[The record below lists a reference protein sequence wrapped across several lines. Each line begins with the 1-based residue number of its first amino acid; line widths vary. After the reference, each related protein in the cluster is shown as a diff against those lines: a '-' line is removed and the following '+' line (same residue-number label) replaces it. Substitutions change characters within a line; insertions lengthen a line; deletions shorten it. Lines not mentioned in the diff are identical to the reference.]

1 MSSWRSSIGG
11 SRGTGGARSK
21 PMASKIFISYGQRDR
36 GWADAPAARLR
47 QIAKDVKLVVPRRTP
62 REGFP
67 PAVRAAIEKAD
78 AVMLLLTAN
87 SIETPYVSV
96 CLGAALGQ
104 RKRVVPIIV
113 GIDPEALPGW
123 MHHLQPVWY
132 AHLNAFLLDLP
143 RRVKSG
149 EGVGYMALA
158 PSVPAP

>member
-1 MSSWRSSIGG
+1 M
-11 SRGTGGARSK
+11 
-21 PMASKIFISYGQRDR
+21 PYKILIIYGQGDKDL
-36 GWADAPAARLR
+36 ADDLAARLR
-47 QIAKDVKLVVPRRTP
+47 QIAKDIHLVVPRRSSGERFTP
-62 REGFP
+62 
-67 PAVRAAIEKAD
+67 AIRAAIEKAE
-78 AVMLLLTAN
+78 AVMLLLTAD
-87 SIETPYVSV
+87 SIERPYVSL

-123 MHHLQPVWY
+123 MHHLQPVWC

-149 EGVGYMALA
+149 EGVGYMVMA